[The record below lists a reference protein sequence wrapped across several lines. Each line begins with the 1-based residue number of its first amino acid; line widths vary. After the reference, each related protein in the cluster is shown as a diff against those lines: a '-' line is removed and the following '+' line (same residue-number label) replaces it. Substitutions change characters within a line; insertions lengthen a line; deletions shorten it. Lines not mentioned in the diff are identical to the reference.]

1 MTDLDKGLFF
11 SSFNARA
18 LNPDQVAATFVPSDQ
33 FARLCQRQHT
43 VVLGPRGS
51 GKTTL
56 LKMLQQPA
64 LESWM
69 HPDASRYVSLVD
81 FTGVFIATD
90 ISWGEQLASLG
101 YGQLDVETQ
110 QLLANASFT
119 THILRSV
126 SIAMRNRVKSTT
138 ENVPRQFRRTILTE
152 EGESAVVKEIAA
164 SWYVQ
169 EIVPTLAGLQQGLT
183 RRLAFIRELASKE
196 VFLGSA
202 GRGERLGKI
211 PFLHLHFLQSAAIAI
226 ETFDYKIGEDGAK
239 WGLLFD
245 ELEIAPK
252 SIQANLMA
260 ALRSVDD
267 RFLFKLALNPFT
279 DNSRF
284 LSKPTSAAP
293 DQDFEEIALWY
304 AEKRDALKFCD
315 GLWDEVT
322 HSLGLGQVSP
332 LQVFGKSQ
340 FDSYPDDRDS
350 SGSAYGPGS
359 RWSRKFASL
368 WQKDPTFRSY
378 LNNRGINPR
387 RLDKQSAAE
396 RAAEIRKIAPIVA
409 IRDFFL
415 RKDEDKQVT
424 RLRSRKSLGLYAGAE
439 SVFAITEGNPR
450 WFLGLMRSMLG
461 SMDIHAKLL
470 SGRIV
475 PPAKQGEEMLKSAQ
489 RFAASL
495 RTIPVESSQGVNSLG
510 VLSLVRKIGSYFNHQ
525 AVREPF
531 RPEPPGSFTVDAN
544 AAESIIAALGQALN
558 AGAIVYVPDDD
569 GQLILASLR
578 GKRFR
583 LSYLLA
589 PLYEFPIRLGAS
601 ISLGTIINRTATDS
615 GAITQNQLFE
625 VSDETE
631 V

>member
-1 MTDLDKGLFF
+1 MTDVDRGLFF

-33 FARLCQRQHT
+33 FARLCQRRHT
-43 VVLGPRGS
+43 IVLGPRGS

-64 LESWM
+64 LESWT
-69 HPDASRYVSLVD
+69 HPEANRYIEMVD

-101 YGQLDVETQ
+101 YGQLDPNSQ
-110 QLLANASFT
+110 QLLATASFT
-119 THILRSV
+119 THVLRSV
-126 SIAMRNRVKSTT
+126 SIAMRNRIRPLSEQV
-138 ENVPRQFRRTILTE
+138 RRFRRASLNE
-152 EGESAVVKEIAA
+152 EKETAVVRQIAGF
-164 SWYVQ
+164 WHL
-169 EIVPTLAGLQQGLT
+169 EGIVPTLAGLQHGLT
-183 RRLAFIRELASKE
+183 QRLAFIRELASRE
-196 VFLGSA
+196 VFLG
-202 GRGERLGKI
+202 GTDRGERLSQM
-211 PFLHLHFLQSAAIAI
+211 PFLHLHFLQAAAAAIEAFDFSI
-226 ETFDYKIGEDGAK
+226 EQDGAK

-252 SIQANLMA
+252 NIQANLMSS
-260 ALRSVDD
+260 LRSVDD

-284 LSKPTSAAP
+284 LTRPTSPAP
-293 DQDFEEIALWY
+293 DQDFEQIALWY
-304 AEKRDALKFCD
+304 AEKRDALKFCG
-315 GLWDEVT
+315 GLWSEVT
-322 HSLGLGQVSP
+322 QSLRLDSLTP

-350 SGSAYGPGS
+350 TGSAYGPRS
-359 RWSRKFASL
+359 RWARKFISL
-368 WQKDPTFRSY
+368 AEKDPSFGRF
-378 LNNRGINPR
+378 LNGRDINPR
-387 RLDKQSAAE
+387 RLHEHSEAE

-415 RKDEDKQVT
+415 RRDVDRQSTK
-424 RLRSRKSLGLYAGAE
+424 LRSRKALGLYAGAE

-461 SMDIHAKLL
+461 SLDVKANLA

-489 RFAASL
+489 RFAATL
-495 RTIPVESSQGVNSLG
+495 RTIPVEPSQEGAALG
-510 VLSLVRKIGSYFNHQ
+510 VLSLVRKIGTYFNDQ
-525 AVREPF
+525 AVLQPF
-531 RPEPPGSFTVDAN
+531 RPEPPGSFTVDSN
-544 AAESIIAALGQALN
+544 ASDALIIALGQALN

-589 PLYEFPIRLGAS
+589 PLYEFPIRLGAAV
-601 ISLGTIINRTATDS
+601 SLGTIMQRTRTEAS
-615 GAITQNQLFE
+615 SIMQESLFE
-625 VSDETE
+625 EPDDANS
-631 V
+631 

>member
-1 MTDLDKGLFF
+1 MTERGQFF

-18 LNPDQVAATFVPSDQ
+18 LNPDQVAATFVPSEQ
-33 FARLCQRQHT
+33 FARLCQRRHT
-43 VVLGPRGS
+43 IVLGPRGS

-64 LESWM
+64 LECWTHS
-69 HPDASRYVSLVD
+69 DANRYVDMVD

-101 YGQLDVETQ
+101 YGQLDSETQ
-110 QLLANASFT
+110 QLLATASFT
-119 THILRSV
+119 THVLRSV
-126 SIAMRNRVKSTT
+126 SIAMRNRVRPASDLVRR
-138 ENVPRQFRRTILTE
+138 EFRRTKLAE
-152 EGESAVVKEIAA
+152 ERESSLVKQIA
-164 SWYVQ
+164 SLWYL
-169 EIVPTLAGLQQGLT
+169 EGIVPTLPGLQHGLT
-183 RRLAFIRELASKE
+183 RRLGFLRELASKE
-196 VFLGSA
+196 VFLGDS
-202 GRGERLGKI
+202 GRGERLAEI
-211 PFLHLHFLQSAAIAI
+211 PFLHLHFLQSSSSAI
-226 ETFDYKIGEDGAK
+226 EAFDYAIGQDGAK

-252 SIQANLMA
+252 SIQASLMSS
-260 ALRSVDD
+260 LRSVDD

-284 LSKPTSAAP
+284 LAKPTSPAP
-293 DQDFEEIALWY
+293 DQDFEQIALWY
-304 AEKRDALKFCD
+304 AEKRDALEFCD
-315 GLWDEVT
+315 GLWGEVT
-322 HSLGLGQVSP
+322 QSLGLGELSP

-340 FDSYPDDRDS
+340 FDSYPDDRDG
-350 SGSAYGPGS
+350 SGTAYGPGS
-359 RWSRKFASL
+359 RWSRKFISL
-368 WQKDPTFRSY
+368 TDKDPSFRQY
-378 LNNRGINPR
+378 LAGRGINPR
-387 RLDKQSAAE
+387 RLLEHSGTE

-415 RKDEDKQVT
+415 RKDEDKQT
-424 RLRSRKSLGLYAGAE
+424 ASLRSRKALALYAGAE

-461 SMDIHAKLL
+461 SLDVKASLA

-475 PPAKQGEEMLKSAQ
+475 PPARQGEEMLKSAQ
-489 RFAASL
+489 RFSATL
-495 RTIPVESSQGVNSLG
+495 RTIPVERSNAGTTLG
-510 VLSLVRKIGSYFNHQ
+510 VLSLVRKIGAYFNDQ
-525 AVREPF
+525 AVRQPF

-544 AAESIIAALGQALN
+544 SSEALISALGQALN

-601 ISLGTIINRTATDS
+601 ISLGTIIQRTRSEVSHS
-615 GAITQNQLFE
+615 GQESLFE
-625 VSDETE
+625 ETDDANA
-631 V
+631 